1 MSYRLQLFDVAD
13 EDVRSKI
20 IAPLVAYN
28 ESKAGPSSF
37 RPLVVTLITGEMV
50 AGGLWG
56 YTSYGWLFTQLLV
69 VPASLRGV
77 GIGRQLMELAET
89 EAIARGCHSAWL
101 DTHEFQARAFYEKI
115 GYVSFG
121 QLSDYPL
128 GFSRTFLQKRL
139 APGKNAT

>member
-1 MSYRLQLFDVAD
+1 MSYRLQLSDVAD

-20 IAPLVAYN
+20 VAPLVAYN

-37 RPLVVTLITGEMV
+37 RPLVVTLITDEMV

-89 EAIARGCHSAWL
+89 
-101 DTHEFQARAFYEKI
+101 HEFQARAFYERI
-115 GYVSFG
+115 GYVPFG